1 VTQLRK
7 TRPVTPEQRA
17 DVIRVLKDG
26 GMTYR
31 GGALAVQ
38 RIVEGS

>member
-17 DVIRVLKDG
+17 DVI
-26 GMTYR
+26 
-31 GGALAVQ
+31 GALAVQ